1 MERHMVLISLAW
13 IKIKWPR
20 LHFRKKPEDIR
31 KVLVLRE
38 AEKRMEK
45 IRIEM
50 DVFRRSSSL
59 R

>member
-1 MERHMVLISLAW
+1 MVLISLAW

-31 KVLVLRE
+31 MVLALQE

-50 DVFRRSSSL
+50 DVFSRLSNL